1 MDLITL
7 ALSKKYTNKVVSE
20 AQLAPTS
27 FKVVDVLPATGEIG
41 VIYLVPKAN
50 GKDKNIY
57 TEYIWTN
64 DAFEAI
70 GDTEIN
76 LQDYA
81 TIEYV
86 DSKTVQPDWGQ
97 YDETAPDF
105 IKNRTH
111 YSKYVPGEL
120 EVGESAAEFAIGN
133 ASIPSWDHYPS
144 FDTGVVL
151 EGPSGTKYIVYFDG
165 VEYLLEVEPHGVG
178 AHATLGDWNF
188 SYEGGAENAKYPFLW
203 DSQGIFTKEPGI
215 HEIYISKAEEEIV
228 PLDMKYID
236 PNGLYDTI
244 NEMGVFEK
252 DVEVFSVGYNDTSAA
267 TYQPI
272 VDAVFAGKT
281 VEIKLVGNAYTQ
293 IFHLGKIYSSM
304 LVFQEIRL
312 DNSPHSNGYHTLQTQ
327 YINISFDKDTKQIP
341 LSNKIYPRYVD
352 AAYLAVDQ
360 DYENPYM
367 PKYDG
372 SPATKKY
379 VDDSISSAIT
389 AAIEGA
395 Y

>member
-7 ALSKKYTNKVVSE
+7 ALSKKYTNKAVSE

-41 VIYLVPKAN
+41 IIYLVPKVN

-86 DSKTVQPDWGQ
+86 DNKSVPADWEQ
-97 YDETAPDF
+97 ANSSAVDYV
-105 IKNRTH
+105 KNRTH
-111 YSKYVPGEL
+111 YVDYLPGRML
-120 EVGESAAEFAIGN
+120 LGESEAYFEIGN
-133 ASIPSWDHYPS
+133 APIPSWTHYPS

-151 EGPSGTKYIVYFDG
+151 EEATGTKCIVYFDDE
-165 VEYLLEVEPHGVG
+165 VYVLEVVGRGIG
-178 AHATLGDWNF
+178 AHATLGDWGF
-188 SYEGGAENAKYPFLW
+188 SYEGGAEHAEYPFLW
-203 DSQGIFTKEPGI
+203 DSQGFFVKEPGKHSI
-215 HEIYISKAEEEIV
+215 IVHIAEESV
-228 PLDMKYID
+228 HTLDMKYID
-236 PNGLYDTI
+236 NNELWNTLYD
-244 NEMGVFEK
+244 MGIRENPLEIFTVR
-252 DVEVFSVGYNDTSAA
+252 YNQTNAA

-281 VEIKLVGNAYTQ
+281 VEIRWTGGLYSV
-293 IFHLGKIYSSM
+293 FHLTTLYDNSM
-304 LVFQEIRL
+304 QFQELDWGTSTQDAGYSRTSNNYISIRF
-312 DNSPHSNGYHTLQTQ
+312 DPNTHKITSVNKFVRTFDYISPTNNYS
-327 YINISFDKDTKQIP
+327 
-341 LSNKIYPRYVD
+341 
-352 AAYLAVDQ
+352 
-360 DYENPYM
+360 NPYM
-367 PKYDG
+367 PQYDG